1 MRAVSKAHC
10 TLRARS
16 RRALDGWI
24 ECDELKESTMR
35 SGQQP
40 VARQFRAGPA
50 TGGYDGD
57 ELCCVPSEHT
67 DDGNPT
73 MSRQV
78 GMHGLKLK
86 DRMQLFAASSGHLSL
101 RNIRVHAYMTCALKQ
116 LPVSTFNI
124 RSEDHEDGDDSIIRP
139 EFCDGGHPVS

>member
-16 RRALDGWI
+16 RRALNDWI
-24 ECDELKESTMR
+24 ECDELKKSTMR

-40 VARQFRAGPA
+40 CDGGPVLACQFRAGPA

-57 ELCCVPSEHT
+57 ELCCVPGEHT

-86 DRMQLFAASSGHLSL
+86 DRMQLSAASSGHLSL
-101 RNIRVHAYMTCALKQ
+101 RNIRVHAYMTRALKQ

-124 RSEDHEDGDDSIIRP
+124 RSGDHEDGTIP
-139 EFCDGGHPVS
+139 